1 MTVLLTHYIGGQ
13 WVPGEGDALSS
24 TSPARPDV
32 VVAAGRF
39 ATSAQVDQAID
50 AAAEAATGWGALPYA
65 ERAAVLNRAA
75 AILRDNSE
83 AWGRELA
90 EEEGKTAPEGIGEV
104 LRAAAIFE
112 FQATEAV
119 REAGEIYHS
128 PRPGERIEVVRKP
141 VGVVSMITP
150 FNFPI
155 AIPAWK
161 AAPALIHGN
170 TIVWKPAHSVP
181 LLAVR
186 MTQALD
192 QAGLPA
198 GVLNL
203 VIAPSSE
210 AGAMQSDPRVRALTF
225 TGSTRVGR
233 MIASQCASVG
243 IPVQAELGGKNP
255 AVVLADADLPYA
267 ATQVLNGA
275 FNSTGQK
282 CTATSRVA
290 VVREVADAFLA
301 ELQTQ
306 LRGRVTGDPLA
317 EGVAM
322 GPMIDARSRDEV
334 LATLTQQA
342 GPGADSGARILV
354 GGAIPDIEGC
364 EGGYFLEPTIVEVPD
379 REHYLWNEELFAPV
393 LSVLIVEDAD
403 EAFAAAE
410 FGEYGLSAAVFTDSL
425 SASFDAV
432 DRLDVGILH
441 VNSET
446 AGADPHVP
454 FGGAGASGYGPKEQG
469 RAAVSSSPTPLPS
482 TWEGGLDER
491 QREPRSRRYS

>member
-1 MTVLLTHYIGGQ
+1 MTALLTHYIGGQ
-13 WVPGEGDALSS
+13 WVAGEGDSLSS
-24 TSPARPDV
+24 VSPSRPDV

-50 AAAEAATGWGALPYA
+50 AAAEAAAGWGSLPYA
-65 ERAAVLNRAA
+65 ERAKVLTRAA
-75 AILRDNSE
+75 EILRANAE
-83 AWGRELA
+83 EWGRELSA
-90 EEEGKTAPEGIGEV
+90 EEGKTAPEGIGEV
-104 LRAAAIFE
+104 QRAAAILD

-128 PRPGERIEVVRKP
+128 PRAGERIEVVRKP

-186 MTQALD
+186 LTQALD
-192 QAGLPA
+192 EAGLPA

-203 VIAPSSE
+203 VIAPSAE
-210 AGAMQSDPRVRALTF
+210 ASAMQSDPRISALTF

-233 MIASQCASVG
+233 MIASRCASVG

-255 AVVLADADLPYA
+255 AVVLADADLPHA

-290 VVREVADAFLA
+290 VVREVADDFLA
-301 ELQTQ
+301 ELKSQ
-306 LRGRVTGDPLA
+306 LASRVTGDPLA
-317 EGVAM
+317 EGVSM
-322 GPMIDARSRDEV
+322 GPMIDARNRDEV
-334 LATLTQQA
+334 LAAVQKHA
-342 GPGADSGARILV
+342 GPDSTSGARLLV
-354 GGAIPDIEGC
+354 GGNIPEVVGC
-364 EGGYFLEPTIVEVPD
+364 EGGYFLEPTIVEVPNRD
-379 REHYLWNEELFAPV
+379 HYLWNEELFAPV
-393 LSVLIVEDAD
+393 LSFLVVDDAA
-403 EAFAAAE
+403 EAFEAAE

-425 SASFDAV
+425 AATFNAV

-469 RAAVSSSPTPLPS
+469 RAA
-482 TWEGGLDER
+482 
-491 QREPRSRRYS
+491 REFFTHTTTVYLGRWPR